1 MTFDSRPDTWRHIWH
16 VQRHLMQVIETLN
29 TRLLEHDQTKLEE
42 PELSLFNEFT
52 PKLRGSTHGS
62 EEYEGFRKS
71 MGEALDHHYASY
83 RHHPE
88 HFPNGIDDMNLIDLI
103 EMLADWKAATLR
115 HDDGDLGR
123 SIYEVGQRRFGY
135 SDEMR
140 DLLERTAR
148 DLRWL

>member
-1 MTFDSRPDTWRHIWH
+1 MTYDSRPDTWAHIH
-16 VQRHLMQVIETLN
+16 QVRKLLRKVIFELMHRAE
-29 TRLLEHDQTKLEE
+29 EHDQTKLEE

-52 PKLRGSTHGS
+52 PKLRSSTHGS
-62 EEYEGFRKS
+62 AEYEGFRKS
-71 MGEALDHHYASY
+71 MGKALDHHYASY

-88 HFPNGIDDMNLIDLI
+88 HFPNGIADMNLIDLI
-103 EMLADWKAATLR
+103 EMLADWKAATMR

-123 SIYEVGQRRFGY
+123 SIYKVGQERFGY

-148 DLRWL
+148 DLGWL